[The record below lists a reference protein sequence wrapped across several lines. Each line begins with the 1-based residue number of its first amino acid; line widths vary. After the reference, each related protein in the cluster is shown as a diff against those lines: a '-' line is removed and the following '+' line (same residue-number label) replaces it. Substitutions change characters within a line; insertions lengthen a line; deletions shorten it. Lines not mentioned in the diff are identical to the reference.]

1 MGTEK
6 EKGRW
11 WTLQIKRQASHLLS
25 EMELPHVR
33 PGPGRKKAQLS
44 RRQKR
49 RGQAEWPS
57 TLSTHRGWAQHI
69 LIFAQKWEEGAKIC
83 KLGVTFRRYRQ

>member
-25 EMELPHVR
+25 EMPCS
-33 PGPGRKKAQLS
+33 GPGRKKAQLS

>member
-11 WTLQIKRQASHLLS
+11 WTLQMKRQASYLLS
-25 EMELPHVR
+25 EMEMPSVR

-44 RRQKR
+44 RRQKS
-49 RGQAEWPS
+49 RGQVEWPS
-57 TLSTHRGWAQHI
+57 TLSTCQGWAQHSYFCTQVGRGCQN
-69 LIFAQKWEEGAKIC
+69 L
-83 KLGVTFRRYRQ
+83 